1 MLLEVMTTRKKCT
14 YDLNGPCERNRA
26 VEKENILDREIEFTK
41 REQRE
46 RDGKKR
52 RQEWW
57 QRNGTGGGED
67 LDIAIVLV
75 V

>member
-46 RDGKKR
+46 RETDRKGDKSDGKEMEQVGVR
-52 RQEWW
+52 TW
-57 QRNGTGGGED
+57 T
-67 LDIAIVLV
+67 LLLY
-75 V
+75 

>member
-41 REQRE
+41 REQRQKE
-46 RDGKKR
+46 KETRVMAKKWNR
-52 RQEWW
+52 W
-57 QRNGTGGGED
+57 G
-67 LDIAIVLV
+67 
-75 V
+75 

>member
-46 RDGKKR
+46 RDG
-52 RQEWW
+52 
-57 QRNGTGGGED
+57 
-67 LDIAIVLV
+67 
-75 V
+75 